1 MMIACSNKVPKIPSH
16 LSKEALDFLA
26 KCLDRNP
33 AQRWTAEELLSHP
46 FVSRNSG
53 QEYLRKEDFDSPK
66 SVLGVGNHEVDSD
79 SDESQ
84 CVQGCGFF
92 GRISFSKKHRSNR
105 KKTDKKSQ
113 KQLVEG
119 DLASSGNWVT
129 VRSD

>member
-16 LSKEALDFLA
+16 LSKEASDFLA

-33 AQRWTAEELLSHP
+33 AQRWTAEALLSHP
-46 FVSRNSG
+46 FVSRNSA
-53 QEYLRKEDFDSPK
+53 QENLRKEDFDSPN
-66 SVLGVGNHEVDSD
+66 VGNHEVDSD

-129 VRSD
+129 VRSG

>member
-1 MMIACSNKVPKIPSH
+1 MTIGASIFDTKIPSH
-16 LSKEALDFLA
+16 LSKEASDFLA

-46 FVSRNSG
+46 FVSRNSA

-66 SVLGVGNHEVDSD
+66 SVLDVGNHEVDSD

-84 CVQGCGFF
+84 CVQGCGSF

-129 VRSD
+129 VRSG

>member
-1 MMIACSNKVPKIPSH
+1 MMTACSNKVPKIPSH
-16 LSKEALDFLA
+16 LSKEVSDFLA

-33 AQRWTAEELLSHP
+33 AQMWTTEELLSHP
-46 FVSRNSG
+46 FVCHPFVSRNSK

-66 SVLGVGNHEVDSD
+66 SVLDVGNHEVDSD

-84 CVQGCGFF
+84 CVQGCGSF

-105 KKTDKKSQ
+105 KKMDKKSQ

-119 DLASSGNWVT
+119 DLASSVH
-129 VRSD
+129 